1 MRGKADDAGV
11 LSHGKEENA
20 ASRKKDRKDWT
31 VFKFGDYNSYMWES
45 KISCAKNVECLL
57 FTQSPTAM

>member
-20 ASRKKDRKDWT
+20 VSRKK
-31 VFKFGDYNSYMWES
+31 
-45 KISCAKNVECLL
+45 
-57 FTQSPTAM
+57 TARIGQFSSSVTI